1 MEFKFESCSVNKY
14 KRQPQICLNKY
25 DNKSV
30 TKPFFLTR
38 QTANLMEDF
47 TRELKAG
54 ASLFFLYGDEG
65 VGKTRLLR
73 ELSQKRLSDNSIHW
87 IDLAEKQADG
97 QAHLEGGSNV
107 EAVFEAAGSGDVII
121 ADHFEAAL
129 KKTRH
134 QLFVSWSTD
143 GVDKR
148 INLIIASDSES
159 FNELRQLSQQYQV
172 RVHSFQLMPFNPD
185 EVEAFLGFF
194 LFPDHPIG
202 KLSIPA
208 ETRKQLVASHGTVG
222 QIIKI
227 ADRDGAQIVSSPMTD
242 TESIRKGSR
251 IMVTMLI
258 LFALTIGVGWYF
270 LSSQYDFAD
279 VVPALAGRS
288 EPVVA
293 SEPEVVVET
302 TVATVPE
309 PEVKPEPETVP
320 EPEPEPEPE
329 INTVPEPEP
338 KITALTEAELE
349 VEPEGAIEIET
360 KPESRTAIEVA
371 IEKVREEQIE
381 SESPEALD
389 PPVVLTAEPGT
400 ATDSDAVIVEEVGQ
414 VQESAVA
421 SVGAEDS
428 NDKPLQLALS
438 DKDRFAQDLKTSM
451 DWINARNS
459 RVGTVQILLLSFA
472 NFDPVA
478 YYEYIDNLASRQ
490 VDVDEV
496 RIFKTL
502 TGGKEVYSVFY
513 GEYDSRL
520 AAVNALDGLPAV
532 LREISPIG
540 RSVGGIL
547 TEIQRLGA
555 GN

>member
-1 MEFKFESCSVNKY
+1 MEFKFESCSANKY
-14 KRQPQICLNKY
+14 KRQQQICLNKY

-65 VGKTRLLR
+65 VGKTRLLQ
-73 ELSQKRLSDNSIHW
+73 ELSQKRLSDTSIHW
-87 IDLAEKQADG
+87 IDLGEKQTDG
-97 QAHLEGGSNV
+97 QAQLEGGSNV
-107 EAVFEAAGSGDVII
+107 EAVFEAAGSGDIII
-121 ADHFEAAL
+121 ADHFEAGL

-134 QLFVSWSTD
+134 QLFLSWSTD

-148 INLIIASDSES
+148 INLIIASNSKS

-208 ETRKQLVASHGTVG
+208 EIRKQLVASNGTVG

-270 LSSQYDFAD
+270 LSSQYDLAD
-279 VVPALAGRS
+279 VVPVLADQS
-288 EPVVA
+288 EPVVG

-309 PEVKPEPETVP
+309 PELKP
-320 EPEPEPEPE
+320 EPEPEPEP
-329 INTVPEPEP
+329 
-338 KITALTEAELE
+338 KIAALTEEELE

-360 KPESRTAIEVA
+360 KPESRTALEVA
-371 IEKVREEQIE
+371 IETVKEDQVE
-381 SESPEALD
+381 SVPSAASN
-389 PPVVLTAEPGT
+389 PPAVLTAEPGT
-400 ATDSDAVIVEEVGQ
+400 VTESDAVIVEEVSQ
-414 VQESAVA
+414 PQDSTVA
-421 SVGAEDS
+421 LAGTEDS
-428 NDKPLQLALS
+428 SDRPLQVALS
-438 DKDRFAQDLKTSM
+438 DKDRFAQDLKSSM

-459 RVGTVQILLLSFA
+459 RIGTVQILLLSFA
-472 NFDPVA
+472 NFDPEA
-478 YYEYIDNLASRQ
+478 YYEYIDKLARRQ
-490 VDVDEV
+490 VDVDEI

-513 GEYDSRL
+513 GEYDTRL
-520 AAVNALDGLPAV
+520 AAVNALDALPAA

>member
-1 MEFKFESCSVNKY
+1 MEFRFESCSANKY
-14 KRQPQICLNKY
+14 KRQQQICFNKY
-25 DNKSV
+25 DNNPV

-54 ASLFFLYGDEG
+54 ASLFFLYGDDG

-73 ELSQKRLSDNSIHW
+73 ELSQKRLSDTSIHW
-87 IDLAEKQADG
+87 IDLGEKQTDG
-97 QAHLEGGSNV
+97 QAQLEGGSNV
-107 EAVFEAAGSGDVII
+107 EAVFEAAGSGDIII

-134 QLFVSWSTD
+134 QLFLSWSTD

-148 INLIIASDSES
+148 INLIIASSS
-159 FNELRQLSQQYQV
+159 KGFNELRQLSQQYQV

-185 EVEAFLGFF
+185 EVEAFLGFH

-208 ETRKQLVASHGTVG
+208 EIRKQLVATNGTVG
-222 QIIKI
+222 QITKI

-251 IMVTMLI
+251 IIVTMLI

-270 LSSQYDFAD
+270 LSSEYDLAD
-279 VVPALAGRS
+279 VVPVLAGQS
-288 EPVVA
+288 EAVVA
-293 SEPEVVVET
+293 SEPEVVIET
-302 TVATVPE
+302 TVEAVPE
-309 PEVKPEPETVP
+309 PQV
-320 EPEPEPEPE
+320 EPEPEADPKPE
-329 INTVPEPEP
+329 IV
-338 KITALTEAELE
+338 ALTEKELE
-349 VEPEGAIEIET
+349 AEPEDRIEIET
-360 KPESRTAIEVA
+360 KPESHTPLEVA
-371 IEKVREEQIE
+371 IETLKETQAE
-381 SESPEALD
+381 SELPVASNPEAESA
-389 PPVVLTAEPGT
+389 TEPGT
-400 ATDSDAVIVEEVGQ
+400 ATDSEAVIVEEVSQ
-414 VQESAVA
+414 PQESTVA
-421 SVGAEDS
+421 SADMEDS
-428 NDKPLQLALS
+428 NDKPLQAAIS
-438 DKDRFAQDLKTSM
+438 GTDRFAQDLKSSM
-451 DWINARNS
+451 DWIKARNS
-459 RVGTVQILLLSFA
+459 RIGTVQILLLSFA

-478 YYEYIDNLASRQ
+478 YYEYIDNLARRQ
-490 VDVDEV
+490 VDVNEI

-520 AAVNALDGLPAV
+520 AAIDALDALPAA

-547 TEIQRLGA
+547 TEIQRLGT